1 MLRNITLS
9 ADESLI
15 QKAREKAVREH
26 RSLNTIFRNWLSG
39 YATSG
44 KAAGEYDALMR
55 RLSYARPGR
64 KFSRSEM
71 NER

>member
-26 RSLNTIFRNWLSG
+26 RSLNTIFRSWLSG
-39 YATSG
+39 YVTSG
-44 KAAGEYDALMR
+44 KAVGEYDVLMR

-64 KFSRSEM
+64 KFSRGEM

>member
-9 ADESLI
+9 ADGLLI

-26 RSLNTIFRNWLSG
+26 RSLNTVFRNWLSG
-39 YATSG
+39 YVTVG
-44 KAAGEYDALMR
+44 KAAGEYDVLMR

-64 KFSRSEM
+64 KFNRDEM

>member
-15 QKAREKAVREH
+15 QKAREKAVKEH
-26 RSLNTIFRNWLSG
+26 RSLNAIFRGWLKI

-44 KAAGEYDALMR
+44 KAAGEYDVLMN
-55 RLSYARPGR
+55 RLSYARSGQ